1 MLMSPTT
8 SDLPIPDNTLLNT
21 THFEHR
27 NEFYYFLVIV
37 VRLGFVERGSYG
49 SGVKH
54 IQRTSIDFNV
64 TGRAADCKRLL

>member
-1 MLMSPTT
+1 MLMSQT
-8 SDLPIPDNTLLNT
+8 SDLPTPDNTLLNT
-21 THFEHR
+21 THFEHG

-37 VRLGFVERGSYG
+37 VRLGSVEGGSYG

>member
-1 MLMSPTT
+1 MLMSQT
-8 SDLPIPDNTLLNT
+8 SDLPTPDNTLLNT
-21 THFEHR
+21 TQFEHG